1 VNAVVL
7 AMAPDLPS
15 KLFPPPIAARL
26 GETGPV
32 LTEFTSDA
40 ARAQLAGARVLL
52 TGWGCPMIGD
62 DVLAAAPRLEAVVHA
77 AGTVK
82 THVGPAVF
90 ARGITVSSAAA
101 ANAVPVAEY
110 TLAMILLANKAVPM
124 LAAAYRARRGALDL
138 RAGFPDI
145 GNFGKTVGVLGASKI
160 GRRLIEL
167 LKPFDL
173 DVLVADP
180 YVDKSTAD
188 ELGVRLVGID
198 ELFAAGD
205 VVSIHAPAVP
215 ATDGLVTARL
225 LASMR
230 TGATLINTAR
240 GSLVDTGALIAEL
253 RRGRISAVLD
263 VTEPEV
269 TEPRS
274 PLWELPNVQ
283 LTPHVAGAMGNELAR
298 LGAAAADEVRRVL
311 TGAPL
316 RHAVDPATLSVTA

>member
-1 VNAVVL
+1 L
-7 AMAPDLPS
+7 
-15 KLFPPPIAARL
+15 
-26 GETGPV
+26 
-32 LTEFTSDA
+32 
-40 ARAQLAGARVLL
+40 
-52 TGWGCPMIGD
+52 IGD

-82 THVGPAVF
+82 SHVGAAVF
-90 ARGITVSSAAA
+90 ARGIAVSSAAA

-110 TLAMILLANKAVPM
+110 TLAMILLANKAVPI
-124 LAAAYRARRGALDL
+124 LTAAYRARRGSLDL

-145 GNFGKTVGVLGASKI
+145 GNFGKTVAILGASKI

-167 LKPFDL
+167 LRPFDL
-173 DVLVADP
+173 DVLLSDP
-180 YVDKSTAD
+180 YVDKSMAA

-198 ELFAAGD
+198 ELFSTGD

-215 ATDGLVTARL
+215 ETEGLVDARL

-240 GSLVDTGALIAEL
+240 GSLVDQDALVAEL

-283 LTPHVAGAMGNELAR
+283 LTPHIAGAMGNELAR
-298 LGAAAADEVRRVL
+298 LGTSAVEEVLRVL
-311 TGAPL
+311 AGARL

>member
-1 VNAVVL
+1 MTAVVL
-7 AMAPDLPS
+7 AMAPDLPA

-26 GETGPV
+26 GETGPP

-40 ARAQLAGARVLL
+40 ARARLADARVLL
-52 TGWGCPMIGD
+52 TGWGCPLIDD

-82 THVGPAVF
+82 AHVGPAVF
-90 ARGITVSSAAA
+90 ARGIAVSSAAA

-110 TLAMILLANKAVPM
+110 TLAMILLANKAVPI
-124 LAAAYRARRGALDL
+124 LAAAYRARRGPLDL

-145 GNFGKTVGVLGASKI
+145 GNFGKTVGILGASKI

-167 LKPFDL
+167 LRPFDL
-173 DVLVADP
+173 DVLLSDP
-180 YVDKSTAD
+180 YVDKPMAA

-198 ELFAAGD
+198 ELFSAGD

-215 ATDGLVTARL
+215 ETEGLVDARL

-240 GSLVDTGALIAEL
+240 GSLVDQDALVAEL

-269 TEPRS
+269 AAPRS

-283 LTPHVAGAMGNELAR
+283 LTPHIAGAMGNELAR
-298 LGAAAADEVRRVL
+298 LGASAAEEVARVL
-311 TGAPL
+311 AGVRL